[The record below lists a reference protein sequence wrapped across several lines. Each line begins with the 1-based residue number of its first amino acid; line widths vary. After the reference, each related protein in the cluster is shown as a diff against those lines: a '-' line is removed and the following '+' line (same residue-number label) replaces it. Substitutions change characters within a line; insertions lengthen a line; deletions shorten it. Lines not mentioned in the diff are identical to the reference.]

1 MPPLHGVGMT
11 AAIPPHPV
19 PTPGPMATRGIELI
33 GHRGDPSR
41 FPENTLPSLAGAL
54 AVGARSVEFDVRVAA
69 CGTPVLFHD
78 ATLERTTDGT
88 GILAEHTHAELL
100 ELDAGGWFDPSF
112 RGTRIPTLEA
122 ALRATLHA
130 PAPRRARR
138 VYMELKSIREAGD
151 LPRILEIL
159 RRLEAMENV
168 VAISLDYALLRSLRS
183 LSPELKLG
191 YVADDESSLDEGLHA
206 VRMDRKALL
215 DPDHD
220 LLRGHPVRTSG
231 WVEEGIRLVTWTV
244 NEEVHARELLA
255 LGVRRLATDDP
266 GGLLAGITGGGVP
279 AGRAAGSTPPPSA
292 R

>member
-1 MPPLHGVGMT
+1 VPPLSGVCMT
-11 AAIPPHPV
+11 GATAPDPA

-54 AVGARSVEFDVRVAA
+54 EVGARSVEFDVRMAA

-78 ATLERTTDGT
+78 STLERTTDGT
-88 GILAEHTHAELL
+88 GTLEEYTHAELL
-100 ELDAGGWFDPSF
+100 DLDAGGWFHPSF
-112 RGTRIPTLEA
+112 RGTRVPTLEA
-122 ALRATLHA
+122 ALRTTLHA

-138 VYMELKSIREAGD
+138 VYMELKSIREAAD

-159 RRLEAMENV
+159 RRMEAMENV
-168 VAISLDYALLRSLRS
+168 VAISMDYSLLRTLRS

-191 YVADDESSLDEGLHA
+191 YVADDETSLDEGLQA
-206 VRMDRKALL
+206 VRLDRRALL

-220 LLRGHPVRTSG
+220 LLRGHPVRTSR

-244 NEEVHARELLA
+244 NEESHARELLA
-255 LGVRRLATDDP
+255 LGVRRLATDNP
-266 GGLLAGITGGGVP
+266 GGLLAGITRGAVSAGGT
-279 AGRAAGSTPPPSA
+279 AGSTPPPPA